1 VLAVVVVVAV
11 VVVAVWDR
19 SGTAARLRRR
29 FGLTRSEV
37 ASEASM
43 AAGLQRRLPLG
54 TDRRGVERFLRES
67 LDGDVSSMVEFS
79 DRGTGQRGYLC
90 TFGYDVSEI
99 GFVKETYHIW
109 FGLDPGDELKGISV
123 TRSLTGL

>member
-1 VLAVVVVVAV
+1 VVAV
-11 VVVAVWDR
+11 AVVAVVAVWDR

-29 FGLTRSEV
+29 FDLTRSEV
-37 ASEASM
+37 TSEASM

-54 TDRRGVERFLRES
+54 TDRRCVERFLQES
-67 LDGDVSSMVEFS
+67 LDGDVSSMVSFV

-90 TFGYDVSEI
+90 TFGYDVYEI
-99 GFVKETYHIW
+99 AFVKETYSIC
-109 FGLDPGDELKGISV
+109 FGLDQADALMGISV